1 MDFTDWIE
9 YEYQGEIETDYDYF
23 LARQEF
29 LTEFRPSIFL
39 VGLNPR
45 WQMYKFLPKGINV
58 MFSAAGFWDNDEQEW
73 RKGKKFK
80 KSFGLRF
87 LDCGG
92 YLMLQK
98 YGDYPFSVTNYANL
112 VARLTPHF
120 YATMDFACEPN
131 LVDQAKSKI
140 KTVRG
145 RIEATVTNA
154 VKLAEWENQLP
165 GQMVPVIQGYTL
177 REYLLCLLLYRE
189 VGLIRDYM
197 AVGSMCQRTNSKE
210 LSELIPGIYHAA
222 QRLGCT
228 KLHFFG
234 LKLSPSLEIYDEM
247 IYSRDSAVA
256 MDSYDNE
263 VRARRDGRRFPR
275 GQVEKQENFEMFL
288 SRLDNLGLKYCA
300 GHID

>member
-9 YEYQGEIETDYDYF
+9 YEYRGQIETDYDYF

-29 LTEFRPSIFL
+29 LAEFRPSIFL

-45 WQMYKFLPKGINV
+45 WQMYKFLPDKINV
-58 MFSAAGFWDNDEQEW
+58 MYSANGFWDDDEKEW

-80 KSFGLRF
+80 KSFGHCY

-92 YLMLQK
+92 YLMLLK
-98 YGDYPFSVTNYANL
+98 YGYYPFSVINYANL
-112 VARLTPHF
+112 VAYLRPNF
-120 YATMDFACEPN
+120 YMTMDFACEPD
-131 LVDQAKSKI
+131 LVDQDKTQL
-140 KTVRG
+140 KTVTE
-145 RIEATVTNA
+145 RIKATVANA
-154 VKLAEWENQLP
+154 VELAEWESQLR

-177 REYLLCLLLYRE
+177 REYLLCLRLHQE
-189 VGLIRDYM
+189 AGTIRDYM
-197 AVGSMCQRTNSKE
+197 DVGSMCQRTSDEE
-210 LSELIPGIYHAA
+210 LGNLIPAIYHAA
-222 QRLGCT
+222 QASGCT

-234 LKLSPSLEIYDEM
+234 LKLSPALEKYDEM

-275 GQVEKQENFEMFL
+275 GQTEKRENFEMFL
-288 SRLDNLGLKYCA
+288 SRLDGLGLNYLKGA
-300 GHID
+300 